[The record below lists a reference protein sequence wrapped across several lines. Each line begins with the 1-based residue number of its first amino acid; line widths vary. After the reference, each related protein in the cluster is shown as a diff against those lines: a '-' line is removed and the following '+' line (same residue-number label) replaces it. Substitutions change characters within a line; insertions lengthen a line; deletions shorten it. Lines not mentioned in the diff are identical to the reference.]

1 MQINQQQI
9 VFVLL
14 HGYYFRNLNLNAW
27 KLKQPAM
34 VRLRPN
40 GVHARNAKKLVTS
53 AARYSHNTLKVFDEM
68 VNEMCR
74 L

>member
-1 MQINQQQI
+1 
-9 VFVLL
+9 
-14 HGYYFRNLNLNAW
+14 
-27 KLKQPAM
+27 M
-34 VRLRPN
+34 VRLRQN